1 MSKILNILEGEDK
14 NFRYYSA
21 KGHASTPLE
30 FGQKSIPYGMDEQ
43 GGGSSKQPYIESTQ
57 PKLSYSIEQLT
68 NYKYKKVLIE
78 IDENSDFEEF
88 KKLLDKKGETEINL
102 ILNQKDKKYKFKLE
116 NLRKFDLKLFNEVK
130 SKEYVKKIVF

>member
-1 MSKILNILEGEDK
+1 M
-14 NFRYYSA
+14 
-21 KGHASTPLE
+21 
-30 FGQKSIPYGMDEQ
+30 
-43 GGGSSKQPYIESTQ
+43 
-57 PKLSYSIEQLT
+57 
-68 NYKYKKVLIE
+68 IE
-78 IDENSDFEEF
+78 IDENSDLEEF

>member
-1 MSKILNILEGEDK
+1 MI
-14 NFRYYSA
+14 
-21 KGHASTPLE
+21 
-30 FGQKSIPYGMDEQ
+30 
-43 GGGSSKQPYIESTQ
+43 
-57 PKLSYSIEQLT
+57 

>member
-1 MSKILNILEGEDK
+1 M
-14 NFRYYSA
+14 
-21 KGHASTPLE
+21 
-30 FGQKSIPYGMDEQ
+30 
-43 GGGSSKQPYIESTQ
+43 
-57 PKLSYSIEQLT
+57 T

>member
-1 MSKILNILEGEDK
+1 M
-14 NFRYYSA
+14 
-21 KGHASTPLE
+21 
-30 FGQKSIPYGMDEQ
+30 
-43 GGGSSKQPYIESTQ
+43 
-57 PKLSYSIEQLT
+57 SIEQLI